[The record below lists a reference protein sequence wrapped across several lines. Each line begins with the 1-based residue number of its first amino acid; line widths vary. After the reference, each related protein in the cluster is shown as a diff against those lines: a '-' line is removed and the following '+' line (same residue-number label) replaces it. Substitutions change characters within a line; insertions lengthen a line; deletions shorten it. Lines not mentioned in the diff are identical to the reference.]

1 MARGIIYV
9 MTTVV
14 PGLIKIGKTGLNNFD
29 SRMSTL
35 ERNGYANITGLKRYF
50 AIEVDDY
57 DEKEI
62 MLDEI
67 FSTSRV
73 VNTELFALD
82 VDLVVQLLSS
92 FDGVQVYPETLSK
105 EEMFD
110 EATEKRQVKGDWSK
124 IPDGLYYFQGNR
136 RGFGKIIATMKVE
149 NGDFIVLKGSICA
162 PSEDEWQ
169 PESRRNAHIENNILQ
184 EDVVCHS
191 PSTAAHVV
199 RGKATNGWVAWKN
212 VDGISIDEFRKK
224 KL

>member
-1 MARGIIYV
+1 MAKGIIYV

-14 PGLIKIGKTGLNNFD
+14 PGLIKIGKTGLKNFD

-67 FSTSRV
+67 FSKSRV
-73 VNTELFALD
+73 ENTEFFALD
-82 VDLVVQLLSS
+82 IDLVVQLLSS
-92 FDGVQVYPETLSK
+92 FDGGQVYPETLSK

-110 EATEKRQVKGDWSK
+110 AATEKRHIKGDWSK

-184 EDVVCHS
+184 EDVICHS

-212 VDGISIDEFRKK
+212 VDGILIDEFRKK

>member
-1 MARGIIYV
+1 

-29 SRMSTL
+29 SRMFTL

-67 FSTSRV
+67 FSKSRV
-73 VNTELFALD
+73 ENTELFALD
-82 VDLVVQLLSS
+82 IDLVVQLLSS
-92 FDGVQVYPETLSK
+92 FDGVQVYPKVLSK
-105 EEMFD
+105 EEVFD
-110 EATEKRQVKGDWSK
+110 TATENRQVKDNWSK

-136 RGFGKIIATMKVE
+136 RGFGKIEATMKVE
-149 NGDFIVLKGSICA
+149 NGDFIVLKGSTCV
-162 PSEDEWQ
+162 PSDNEWQ

-191 PSTAAHVV
+191 PSTAAYVV
-199 RGKATNGWVAWKN
+199 RGKATNGWAVWKN
-212 VDGISIDEFRKK
+212 AEGVLIDEFRKK
-224 KL
+224 EL

>member
-14 PGLIKIGKTGLNNFD
+14 PGLIKIGKTGLSNFD

-35 ERNGYANITGLKRYF
+35 ERNGYANITGMKRHF

-67 FSTSRV
+67 FSKSRV

-92 FDGVQVYPETLSK
+92 FDGVQVYPKTLSK

-110 EATEKRQVKGDWSK
+110 EATEKQKIKDDWSK
-124 IPDGLYYFQGNR
+124 IPNGLYFFQGSR
-136 RGFGKIIATMKVE
+136 RVFGKFQATMKVE
-149 NGDFIVLKGSICA
+149 NGDFIVLKGSTCA
-162 PSEDEWQ
+162 PSEDKWQ
-169 PESRRNAHIENNILQ
+169 PESRRSAQIENNILQ
-184 EDVVCHS
+184 EDVFCHS
-191 PSTAAHVV
+191 PSTAAYVV
-199 RGKATNGWVAWKN
+199 RGKATNGWTAWKN
-212 VDGISIDEFRKK
+212 SDGIPIDEFRKR

>member
-14 PGLIKIGKTGLNNFD
+14 PGLLKIGKTGLNNFD

-67 FSTSRV
+67 FSKSRV

-110 EATEKRQVKGDWSK
+110 EATEKRQIKGDWSK
-124 IPDGLYYFQGNR
+124 IPDGLYYFQGKR
-136 RGFGKIIATMKVE
+136 RGFGKITATMKVE
-149 NGDFIVLKGSICA
+149 NGDFIVLKGSMCA
-162 PSEDEWQ
+162 PSEDKWQ
-169 PESRRNAHIENNILQ
+169 PESRRNAQIENNILQ

-191 PSTAAHVV
+191 PSTAAHMV
-199 RGKATNGWVAWKN
+199 RGKHTNGWAVWKN
-212 VDGISIDEFRKK
+212 ADGVPIDEFRKK
-224 KL
+224 ES

>member
-50 AIEVDDY
+50 AIKVDDY

-67 FSTSRV
+67 FSKSRV

-169 PESRRNAHIENNILQ
+169 PESGRNAHIENNILQ

-212 VDGISIDEFRKK
+212 VDGILIDEFRKK